1 MVLLTQIK
9 RNLFTLRD
17 CRANRRRPTN
27 RWTGATGS
35 DFRIKREP
43 AKLLGSAVARSTKL
57 RTKWRAYLLWGL
69 FWSVLLVPLV
79 TTFVYISIHE
89 GDNSRSYVPELKK
102 IADQTSLYPGF
113 RSSGEKVV
121 LKRDMAY
128 LFTYYQCDAQFADVQ
143 AFYARVL
150 PHQGWS
156 PPRRT
161 NSIMFDMADDHYRRE
176 DYFIAVE
183 QDDRQ
188 SNRFSIV
195 FIWAPR

>member
-1 MVLLTQIK
+1 
-9 RNLFTLRD
+9 
-17 CRANRRRPTN
+17 
-27 RWTGATGS
+27 
-35 DFRIKREP
+35 
-43 AKLLGSAVARSTKL
+43 
-57 RTKWRAYLLWGL
+57 
-69 FWSVLLVPLV
+69 VLLVPLV

-161 NSIMFDMADDHYRRE
+161 NSIMFDAKITSLRWSRTTDS
-176 DYFIAVE
+176 
-183 QDDRQ
+183 QTGSQ
-188 SNRFSIV
+188 SYSYGLRDKSHAQQIV
-195 FIWAPR
+195 GPERN

>member
-1 MVLLTQIK
+1 
-9 RNLFTLRD
+9 
-17 CRANRRRPTN
+17 
-27 RWTGATGS
+27 
-35 DFRIKREP
+35 
-43 AKLLGSAVARSTKL
+43 
-57 RTKWRAYLLWGL
+57 
-69 FWSVLLVPLV
+69 VLLVPLV

-150 PHQGWS
+150 PQQGWS